1 MSLGYWPRPSLDD
14 PKYIG
19 TLVDVPY
26 IATCL
31 LEIIGL
37 PVFVTLVL
45 VLIYRALMDKSQ
57 RKRFL
62 SVSVLSV
69 VFMAAT
75 IWLIRQDP
83 MGIVGWFMD

>member
-1 MSLGYWPRPSLDD
+1 M
-14 PKYIG
+14 
-19 TLVDVPY
+19 VDVPY
-26 IATCL
+26 IATGL

-45 VLIYRALMDKSQ
+45 VLIHRAWIDKSK

-62 SVSVLSV
+62 FVSALSV
-69 VFMAAT
+69 ICMVAT